1 MAQPPP
7 TPARPDHDLPS
18 AFIEK
23 AAGVKLLCMDVDGTL
38 TDGGLYLNEDNV
50 ETRRFCVHDGQ
61 GITAWHR
68 LGYPSA
74 IITARPARAV
84 RRRAK
89 DLAIAHLFD
98 NVTDKRQTILALTKS
113 LKLSIEQ
120 VAFVGDDLSDLRA
133 MHTVGCPIAVGD
145 ADQGIKDLCLLTT
158 RATGGHGAVREAI
171 WAILK
176 AQNKLDHVMALY
188 S

>member
-1 MAQPPP
+1 MPPEPAP
-7 TPARPDHDLPS
+7 TSDDLPK
-18 AFIEK
+18 AFREK
-23 AAGVKLLCMDVDGTL
+23 AAGVKLLCLDVDGTL
-38 TDGGLYLNEDNV
+38 TDGGIYLNEDNV

-68 LGYPSA
+68 LGYTTA

-84 RRRAK
+84 RRRAR
-89 DLAIAHLFD
+89 DLGIAHLYD
-98 NVTDKRQTILALTKS
+98 NVADKRLKILELVKGLGLTID
-113 LKLSIEQ
+113 Q

-158 RATGGHGAVREAI
+158 QARGGQGAVREAI
-171 WAILK
+171 WAILR
-176 AQNKLDHVMALY
+176 AQDKLAHVMALY

>member
-1 MAQPPP
+1 MPPEPAP
-7 TPARPDHDLPS
+7 TSDDLPQ
-18 AFIEK
+18 AFLDK
-23 AAGVKLLCMDVDGTL
+23 AAGVKLLCLDVDGTL

-68 LGYPSA
+68 LGYTTA

-89 DLAIAHLFD
+89 DLGIAHLYD
-98 NVTDKRQTILALTKS
+98 SVADKRLKILELVKALGVTID
-113 LKLSIEQ
+113 E

-145 ADQGIKDLCLLTT
+145 ADQGIKDLCVLTT
-158 RATGGHGAVREAI
+158 EAKGGHGAVREAI
-171 WAILK
+171 WAILR
-176 AQNKLDHVMALY
+176 AQDKLDHVMALY